1 MTDPTAPEAIR
12 VTYLFDPLCGWCYGA
27 SPMVRQIAGTPDVTV
42 ELAPTGLF
50 SGDGAR
56 PMDQGFAA
64 YAWSNDQRIERL
76 TGQRFTEAYR
86 SKVLQAPG
94 QMFDSGPAT
103 LALTAVALTRPD
115 AELAALKA
123 IQEARYVDGRDIVS
137 IAGLARILRESGLD
151 AAADLLAAPGDD
163 LVAASR
169 ARTSRARQVMG
180 AFGARG
186 VPTLVVTDRHGRR
199 MVNSNALFGSYADL
213 VAAIG
218 AA

>member
-1 MTDPTAPEAIR
+1 MTTPTAPDATR

-27 SPMVRQIAGTPDVTV
+27 SPMVRQLAGTPGITI

-76 TGQRFTEAYR
+76 SGQRFTEAYR
-86 SKVLQAPG
+86 SKVLNAPG

-137 IAGLARILRESGLD
+137 IAGLAQILREIGLD
-151 AAADLLAAPGDD
+151 AAAGLLEAPGDD
-163 LVAASR
+163 LIAANP
-169 ARTSRARQVMG
+169 ARTSKARQMMS
-180 AFGARG
+180 AFGAQG
-186 VPTLVVTDRHGRR
+186 VPTLVVTDQRGRR
-199 MVNSNALFGSYADL
+199 MLSSNALFGSYDDL
-213 VAAIG
+213 RAAIG

>member
-1 MTDPTAPEAIR
+1 M
-12 VTYLFDPLCGWCYGA
+12 FDPLCGWCYGA
-27 SPMVRQIAGTPDVTV
+27 SPMVRQLGEAPGVTI

-76 TGQRFTEAYR
+76 SGQRFTEAYR
-86 SKVLQAPG
+86 SKVLNAPG

-115 AELAALKA
+115 AELDALKA
-123 IQEARYVDGRDIVS
+123 IQEARYVEGRDIVS
-137 IAGLARILRESGLD
+137 VGGLAAILREIGLD
-151 AAADLLAAPGDD
+151 AAAELIVTPSDE
-163 LVAASR
+163 LVAANR

-186 VPTLVVTDRHGRR
+186 VPTLVVTDARGRR
-199 MVNSNALFGSYADL
+199 MVNSNALFGSYDDL
-213 VAAIG
+213 KAAI
-218 AA
+218 AAA